1 MKPLKVRVVREPQRR
16 LRVFGQ
22 NQVQQV
28 PSGAGEPESCDI
40 SDSVSR
46 SCRLLQLVGS
56 VGNAGS
62 SFAQPPL
69 VREGPPGDSATTHG
83 YPEGIWTRTN
93 SLF

>member
-1 MKPLKVRVVREPQRR
+1 MKPVKVRVVREPQRR
-16 LRVFGQ
+16 LWVFGQ

-46 SCRLLQLVGS
+46 SCRLFGS
-56 VGNAGS
+56 VSNAGS
-62 SFAQPPL
+62 SFTQPPL